1 MSPVQQV
8 LRRSLNK
15 HLTATFQPDTLSTP
29 KPNKEFVVNTI
40 VMKAHYKDEI
50 WMGEYPSTEEGVLE
64 LRRAI
69 LAELP
74 IGAKDT
80 DIFVVIPGG
89 KA

>member
-1 MSPVQQV
+1 M
-8 LRRSLNK
+8 
-15 HLTATFQPDTLSTP
+15 
-29 KPNKEFVVNTI
+29 NTI